1 MEIARVAFGRNAW
14 MVDVDYT
21 TAGAAAQI
29 AVRGVLYPIRWK
41 LRGMLGVMRFM
52 DLLNEHRRDTYV
64 GVIGI
69 WQPVCGAGAC
79 G

>member
-1 MEIARVAFGRNAW
+1 
-14 MVDVDYT
+14 
-21 TAGAAAQI
+21 
-29 AVRGVLYPIRWK
+29 
-41 LRGMLGVMRFM
+41 MLGVMRFM